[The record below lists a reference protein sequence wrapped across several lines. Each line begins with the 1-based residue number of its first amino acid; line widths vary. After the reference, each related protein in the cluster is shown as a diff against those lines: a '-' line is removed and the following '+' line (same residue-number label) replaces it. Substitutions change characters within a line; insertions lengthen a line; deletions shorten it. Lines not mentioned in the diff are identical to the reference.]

1 MTETPERLIRIYKKD
16 PNGNLHDAG
25 EDFCVSD
32 FCGVVPRVGDFIV
45 SRWLR
50 DSSEEGRV
58 WSNRTI
64 HVVDAVYYR
73 PDKRTSDADDSWVVL
88 VVHDRQM
95 NEEEAGLL

>member
-1 MTETPERLIRIYKKD
+1 MSKTPEQRLRIYKKD
-16 PNGNLHDAG
+16 PDGNLHDAR

-50 DSSEEGRV
+50 DSSEEGLV

-64 HVVDAVYYR
+64 HVVEAVYFR
-73 PDKRTSDADDSWVVL
+73 PDKRTSDVDDSWVVL
-88 VVHDRQM
+88 VVHDRQI
-95 NEEEAGLL
+95 NEEEAELL

>member
-1 MTETPERLIRIYKKD
+1 MTETPEQRIRIYKKD
-16 PNGNLHDAG
+16 PDGNLHDAG